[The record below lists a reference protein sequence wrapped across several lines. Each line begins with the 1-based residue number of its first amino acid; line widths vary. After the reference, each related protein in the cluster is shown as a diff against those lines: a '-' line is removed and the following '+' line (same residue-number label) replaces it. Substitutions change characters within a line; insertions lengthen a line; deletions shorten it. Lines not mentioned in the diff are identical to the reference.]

1 MLELHGVCLGVWG
14 KASSLPHAA
23 GSPALGSS
31 LAASGVGWKDES
43 GSRFPGAVGSAPV
56 EEGWFSSLAARGGCV
71 RTAGGPLTRVG
82 RAGRAQFSPSPGCLQ
97 TSGSLGPARLSP
109 PSFQAASFHRGVGA
123 ARSCRSLLDED
134 PCLRWLLSRWSPWEG
149 CAGMGRGE
157 LAPAE
162 SGATRSGWPTIGSA
176 LKASL
181 KMQRRGFN
189 PREAPAESGVGFS
202 FLCLHLSSL
211 KLPLKAAYGFIGFHH
226 RLPNAAKPRVCLG
239 GALPPVA
246 QKDPGAGLFTS
257 CCLWLEK
264 GELQRGSCPGWASGS
279 ISRCC
284 TLLQGAS
291 ARLLRC
297 CLSKREK
304 GFNCH

>member
-1 MLELHGVCLGVWG
+1 MF
-14 KASSLPHAA
+14 A
-23 GSPALGSS
+23 
-31 LAASGVGWKDES
+31 LAA
-43 GSRFPGAVGSAPV
+43 FPV
-56 EEGWFSSLAARGGCV
+56 EPLGGLCGH
-71 RTAGGPLTRVG
+71 RTG
-82 RAGRAQFSPSPGCLQ
+82 RA
-97 TSGSLGPARLSP
+97 
-109 PSFQAASFHRGVGA
+109 
-123 ARSCRSLLDED
+123 
-134 PCLRWLLSRWSPWEG
+134 
-149 CAGMGRGE
+149 
-157 LAPAE
+157 
-162 SGATRSGWPTIGSA
+162 RSGRKRGHAERVANNRVSIKS
-176 LKASL
+176 SL

-189 PREAPAESGVGFS
+189 PREAPAESGMGFS

-284 TLLQGAS
+284 TVLQGAS